1 MMVLLVE
8 VKIIMKWNST
18 AEYISLVF
26 VLVLLFYSWE
36 HKSPQGLKNRLFR
49 LYLLF
54 VFLEISLSI
63 GSIIGIENYKYIPL
77 GINQFIQL
85 VYFVSTPLLSVLFTL
100 YMIAVGWEND
110 KKVKKYMFIT
120 ILPYVLYIPFII
132 SNLFTH
138 SLYTMNLVEGFSEG
152 NLFFLTYLIHFV
164 YALAMIILAF
174 YSKGRV
180 QERLPYVLLSFPV
193 ISLSMLGIQLLYPS
207 LILSGFAAT
216 IVALIVYLYIQN
228 KQQDEI
234 KASEERFR
242 NIFALKGDALFVVD
256 KENGDILE
264 VNESACMIYGFS
276 REELLHMKNTDVSY
290 EPVATT
296 QAAKD
301 FNGGYVEI
309 PLRYH
314 KRKDGTVFPT
324 EISAALFNWNNREA
338 ILVVS
343 KDITDRLIAENKLI
357 YLSYHDQ
364 LTGLYN
370 RRFFEEELIRLD
382 TKRNLPIS
390 IAMGDVNGLKLV
402 NDSFGHLKGDQ
413 LLKSVAYAMQKACR
427 DDDIIARLGG
437 DEFAVILPHTTDAD
451 AEKIVSRIMEYANEE
466 KIEGL
471 NISISFGHQTKT
483 DENENINT
491 IIRETEERMYRHKL
505 NESSSMRNKT
515 VTLIM
520 NTLFEKNN
528 REMEHSERVSEICV
542 MIATE
547 MGLDKDSINRL
558 RTVGLMHDIGKIGI
572 NEDILNSKTILTQ
585 KEWIEVKKHSEIGY
599 RILAASTDFADIAED
614 VYAHHERWDGNGY
627 PRGIAKDTISIF
639 ARIIAIADSYDA
651 MISER
656 PYRSYRKSMS
666 IEEAIS
672 EIKKNSGT
680 QFDPKLAQLFV
691 EKVMHHPW

>member
-1 MMVLLVE
+1 
-8 VKIIMKWNST
+8 MKWNLT

-26 VLVLLFYSWE
+26 VLVLLFYSWGQ
-36 HKSPQGLKNRLFR
+36 KSTHSLKNRLFQM
-49 LYLLF
+49 YLLF
-54 VFLEISLSI
+54 VLLEIVLSI
-63 GSIIGIENYKYIPL
+63 LSILAIENYLFIPL
-77 GINQFIQL
+77 GVNQFIQL
-85 VYFVSTPLLSVLFTL
+85 IYFLSTPLLSVLYTH
-100 YMIAVGWEND
+100 YMIAVGWENR
-110 KKVKKYMFIT
+110 KKIRRYMFIAF
-120 ILPYVLYIPFII
+120 LPYLIYVPFII

-138 SLYTMNLVEGFSEG
+138 VLYTINLVDGFREG
-152 NLFFLTYLIHFV
+152 NLFFLTYVIHFI
-164 YALAMIILAF
+164 YAVDMIIIAIF
-174 YSKGRV
+174 SKGRV
-180 QERLPYVLLSFPV
+180 QEKLPYVLLSFPL
-193 ISLSMLGIQLLYPS
+193 ISLTMLVIQLLYPS
-207 LILSGFAAT
+207 LILSGTAAT
-216 IVALIVYLYIQN
+216 FVALIVYLYIQN

-256 KENGDILE
+256 KVNGDILE
-264 VNESACMIYGFS
+264 VNESTCRIYGYT
-276 REELLHMKNTDVSY
+276 REELLHMKNTDVSF
-290 EPVATT
+290 EPASTK

-301 FNGGYVEI
+301 FDGKYVEI

-343 KDITDRLIAENKLI
+343 KDITDRLIADNKLI

-427 DDDIIARLGG
+427 EDDIIARLGG
-437 DEFAVILPHTTDAD
+437 DEFAIILPKTTDAD
-451 AEKIVSRIMEYANEE
+451 AEKIISRIMEYANEE
-466 KIEGL
+466 KVEGL
-471 NISISFGHQTKT
+471 SISISFGHETKT
-483 DENENINT
+483 DENENINM
-491 IIRETEERMYRHKL
+491 IIRETEEKMYRYKL

-528 REMEHSERVSEICV
+528 REMEHSERGSEICV
-542 MIATE
+542 KIATE
-547 MGLDKDSINRL
+547 IGLDKDSINRL
-558 RTVGLMHDIGKIGI
+558 RTVGLMHDIGKIGV
-572 NEDILNSKTILTQ
+572 NEDILNSKAILTQ

-627 PRGIAKDTISIF
+627 PRGIA
-639 ARIIAIADSYDA
+639 
-651 MISER
+651 
-656 PYRSYRKSMS
+656 
-666 IEEAIS
+666 
-672 EIKKNSGT
+672 
-680 QFDPKLAQLFV
+680 
-691 EKVMHHPW
+691 

>member
-1 MMVLLVE
+1 VVNNDGG
-8 VKIIMKWNST
+8 KIMNWNLT
-18 AEYISLVF
+18 AEYISLGF
-26 VLVLLFYSWE
+26 VLVLLFYSWGQ
-36 HKSPQGLKNRLFR
+36 KQTQGLKDKLFHF
-49 LYLLF
+49 YLLF
-54 VFLEISLSI
+54 VFIEISMSVVSI
-63 GSIIGIENYKYIPL
+63 LAIENYRSIP
-77 GINQFIQL
+77 IEVNQFIQL
-85 VYFVSTPLLSVLFTL
+85 VYYICTPLLSVLFTQ
-100 YMIAVGWEND
+100 YIVVVGWEND
-110 KKVKKYMFIT
+110 GKIKTYLLVAIF
-120 ILPYVLYIPFII
+120 PYLLYIPFIV

-138 SLYTMNLVEGFSEG
+138 SLYWIDEQSGFTMGK
-152 NLFFLTYLIHFV
+152 LFLLTYVIHFI
-164 YALAMIILAF
+164 YALVVIILAF
-174 YSKGRV
+174 LSRKRV
-180 QERLPYVLLSFPV
+180 KNRLPYVLLSFPV
-193 ISLSMLGIQLLYPS
+193 ITLTMLFVQLLYPY
-207 LILSGFAAT
+207 LILSGAAAT
-216 IVALIVYLYIQN
+216 IVTLIVYLYIQN
-228 KQQDEI
+228 TQQDEVR
-234 KASEERFR
+234 ASEERFR

-264 VNESACMIYGFS
+264 VNESACMIYGFT

-290 EPVATT
+290 EPLATT

-343 KDITDRLIAENKLI
+343 KDITERLVAENRLR

-402 NDSFGHLKGDQ
+402 NDSFGHIKGDQ
-413 LLKSVAYAMQKACR
+413 LLKRVAYAMQKACR
-427 DDDIIARLGG
+427 EDDIIARLGG
-437 DEFAVILPHTTDAD
+437 DEFAIILPNTTDDD
-451 AEKIVSRIMEYANEE
+451 AEKIVSRIMEYAGEE
-466 KIEGL
+466 KVEGL
-471 NISISFGHQTKT
+471 TISISFGHQTKLE
-483 DENENINT
+483 ENENINT

-505 NESSSMRNKT
+505 NESSSMRNKA

-520 NTLFEKNN
+520 STLFEKNN
-528 REMEHSERVSEICV
+528 REMEHSQRVSEICV
-542 MIATE
+542 KIATE

-558 RTVGLMHDIGKIGI
+558 RTVGLMHDIGKIGV
-572 NEDILNSKTILTQ
+572 NEDILNSKAILTQ

-599 RILAASTDFADIAED
+599 RILASSTDFADIAED
-614 VYAHHERWDGNGY
+614 VYAHHERWDGSGY
-627 PRGIAKDTISIF
+627 PRGLAKESISIF

-666 IEEAIS
+666 SEEAIQ

-680 QFDPKLAQLFV
+680 QFDPKLAQIFI
-691 EKVMHHPW
+691 EKVMHQAW